1 MNVFENRTSKHVARP
16 AKACIVVV
24 QMSCQASVLSVLY
37 SEFMRWVVW
46 EVGLCREMEST
57 SSAGKKRV
65 LSISQDIVL
74 RDDYVSYM
82 RTSSSTTYVGFRRQR
97 TKPKYFRK
105 LRKGRE
111 LKYCL
116 CERIFLNRKNRIQN
130 TSRVLQQRVLW
141 LYRGRDNSK

>member
-1 MNVFENRTSKHVARP
+1 MGSGLVSRNGKMHVLA
-16 AKACIVVV
+16 
-24 QMSCQASVLSVLY
+24 
-37 SEFMRWVVW
+37 E
-46 EVGLCREMEST
+46 
-57 SSAGKKRV
+57 KKRV

-111 LKYCL
+111 LKC
-116 CERIFLNRKNRIQN
+116 CVLNVFFSTVKIVFQN
-130 TSRVLQQRVLW
+130 TSRVLQRRVLW
-141 LYRGRDNSK
+141 LYRGRDNSKYRFRQCCVLK

>member
-1 MNVFENRTSKHVARP
+1 MGSGLVSRNGKMHVL
-16 AKACIVVV
+16 V
-24 QMSCQASVLSVLY
+24 
-37 SEFMRWVVW
+37 E
-46 EVGLCREMEST
+46 
-57 SSAGKKRV
+57 KKRV

-141 LYRGRDNSK
+141 LYSGRDNSKYRFRQCCVLK